1 MEYYDMTYDE
11 MKQLYADNF
20 SLGYLNADVSNK
32 FAVIALT
39 CHLTMKAKQQ
49 RPDIT
54 PYKILMQITA
64 KDPLP
69 EKFIK
74 GLAIM
79 CEDFMYGC
87 TEFPTFGIKTQA
99 EMATQIGKILHEY
112 LPF

>member
-1 MEYYDMTYDE
+1 
-11 MKQLYADNF
+11 
-20 SLGYLNADVSNK
+20 
-32 FAVIALT
+32 
-39 CHLTMKAKQQ
+39 
-49 RPDIT
+49 
-54 PYKILMQITA
+54 MQITA

-87 TEFPTFGIKTQA
+87 TEFPTFGIKTPA

>member
-1 MEYYDMTYDE
+1 MEYYDMTYKE
-11 MKQLYADNF
+11 MKDIYNENF
-20 SLGYLNADVSNK
+20 SLGYLNVDVNNK

-39 CHLTMKAKQQ
+39 WKAKQQ
-49 RPDIT
+49 KPDIT

-87 TEFPTFGIKTQA
+87 TEFPTFGIKTPA
-99 EMATQIGKILHEY
+99 EMAKQIGKILHEY

>member
-1 MEYYDMTYDE
+1 MEYYDMTYEE
-11 MKQLYADNF
+11 MKDIYNENF
-20 SLGYLNADVSNK
+20 SLGYLNVDVNNK

-49 RPDIT
+49 KPDIT

-87 TEFPTFGIKTQA
+87 TEFPTVGIKTPA
-99 EMATQIGKILHEY
+99 EMAKQIGKILHEY
-112 LPF
+112 IPF